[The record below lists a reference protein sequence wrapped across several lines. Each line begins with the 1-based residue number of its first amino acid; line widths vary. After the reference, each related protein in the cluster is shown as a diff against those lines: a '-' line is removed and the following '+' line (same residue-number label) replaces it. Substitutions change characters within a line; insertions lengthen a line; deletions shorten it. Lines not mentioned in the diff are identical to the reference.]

1 MYGTVYAQSRWKIKC
16 VCVCF
21 EQGVGNLSLWAWASA
36 EGTLYRFKLEQ
47 MLHVHHSLAVA
58 GWQQRIVLAVDD

>member
-1 MYGTVYAQSRWKIKC
+1 MYGTVEMENE

-21 EQGVGNLSLWAWASA
+21 QQGVGNLSLWAWASA
-36 EGTLYRFKLEQ
+36 EGTLYRFILEQ